1 MPDKFTQLLPALA
14 ALVAFLVA
22 AVLLLYI
29 FRLLFGR
36 RLRSP
41 GGRNRARR
49 LDVVD
54 VYDLDRERQLVIVR
68 RDNIE
73 HLLLI
78 GGPNDILVEGT
89 INRVEGAVSRG
100 PEQRPGAPAAA
111 NWPAGPSAPSRELE
125 APLPK
130 PAAAGAVNLPPDLF
144 APAPTRPAAPPPPP
158 PPPAGPRVSS
168 PAAQPQR
175 PAPPR
180 SPTPPFLARAQ
191 QRLAPLP
198 KSRRHPKLRPRR
210 RRPRRPQRLRGRQNR
225 RRRKDLQRRRPL
237 RRRPPR
243 GLQRPRLRPR
253 RRPNPLRR
261 RLPHRRRRRRPTWI
275 RWTRWKR
282 RWRDCSA
289 ARIRRNKKGRR
300 QRRRPLL
307 FPRRFRTNRLDRLF
321 RAVRD
326 APAPRSTASRS
337 DGRRGA

>member
-78 GGPNDILVEGT
+78 GGPNDILVEAT
-89 INRVEGAVSRG
+89 ISRLEGAVSRG

-111 NWPAGPSAPSRELE
+111 NWPAEPSAPPRELE

-158 PPPAGPRVSS
+158 PPPPAGPRVSS

-175 PAPPR
+175 P
-180 SPTPPFLARAQ
+180 
-191 QRLAPLP
+191 
-198 KSRRHPKLRPRR
+198 
-210 RRPRRPQRLRGRQNR
+210 
-225 RRRKDLQRRRPL
+225 
-237 RRRPPR
+237 
-243 GLQRPRLRPR
+243 
-253 RRPNPLRR
+253 
-261 RLPHRRRRRRPTWI
+261 
-275 RWTRWKR
+275 
-282 RWRDCSA
+282 
-289 ARIRRNKKGRR
+289 
-300 QRRRPLL
+300 
-307 FPRRFRTNRLDRLF
+307 
-321 RAVRD
+321 
-326 APAPRSTASRS
+326 
-337 DGRRGA
+337 

>member
-89 INRVEGAVSRG
+89 INRLEGAVSRG

-191 QRLAPLP
+191 QRLAPKP
-198 KSRRHPKLRPRR
+198 
-210 RRPRRPQRLRGRQNR
+210 
-225 RRRKDLQRRRPL
+225 
-237 RRRPPR
+237 
-243 GLQRPRLRPR
+243 
-253 RRPNPLRR
+253 
-261 RLPHRRRRRRPTWI
+261 
-275 RWTRWKR
+275 
-282 RWRDCSA
+282 
-289 ARIRRNKKGRR
+289 
-300 QRRRPLL
+300 
-307 FPRRFRTNRLDRLF
+307 
-321 RAVRD
+321 
-326 APAPRSTASRS
+326 APAPEAAAPAPPPPPPAAPPRPAEPPPAQRPAAPPPPPAPPPAAARPAAPPPAPPPPPKPVAPPPPPPPPPAPADVDPLDSLEAEMARLLGRS
-337 DGRRGA
+337 DQKE

>member
-78 GGPNDILVEGT
+78 GGPNDILVEAT
-89 INRVEGAVSRG
+89 INRLEGAVSRG

-111 NWPAGPSAPSRELE
+111 NWPAEPSAPPRELE

-191 QRLAPLP
+191 QRLAPRP
-198 KSRRHPKLRPRR
+198 KEPSPPEAAA
-210 RRPRRPQRLRGRQNR
+210 PP
-225 RRRKDLQRRRPL
+225 PPPPPPAA
-237 RRRPPR
+237 PPR
-243 GLQRPRLRPR
+243 PAEP
-253 RRPNPLRR
+253 P
-261 RLPHRRRRRRPTWI
+261 
-275 RWTRWKR
+275 
-282 RWRDCSA
+282 
-289 ARIRRNKKGRR
+289 
-300 QRRRPLL
+300 
-307 FPRRFRTNRLDRLF
+307 
-321 RAVRD
+321 
-326 APAPRSTASRS
+326 PAPRPAAPPPPPAPPPAAAQACSASACAPAAAQARS
-337 DGRRGA
+337 AAASPAAGGSGRRGSAGFA

>member
-78 GGPNDILVEGT
+78 GGPNDILVEAT
-89 INRVEGAVSRG
+89 INRLEGAVSRG

-111 NWPAGPSAPSRELE
+111 NWPAGPSAPPRELE

-144 APAPTRPAAPPPPP
+144 APAPTKPAAPPPPP
-158 PPPAGPRVSS
+158 PPPTGPRVSS
-168 PAAQPQR
+168 PAAPPQR

-191 QRLAPLP
+191 QRLAPKP
-198 KSRRHPKLRPRR
+198 
-210 RRPRRPQRLRGRQNR
+210 
-225 RRRKDLQRRRPL
+225 
-237 RRRPPR
+237 
-243 GLQRPRLRPR
+243 
-253 RRPNPLRR
+253 
-261 RLPHRRRRRRPTWI
+261 
-275 RWTRWKR
+275 
-282 RWRDCSA
+282 
-289 ARIRRNKKGRR
+289 
-300 QRRRPLL
+300 
-307 FPRRFRTNRLDRLF
+307 
-321 RAVRD
+321 
-326 APAPRSTASRS
+326 APAPEAAAPPPPPPPPPAAPPRPAEPPPAPRPAAPPPPAPPPAAARPAAPPPAPPPPPKPAAPPPPPPPPPPAAPADVDPLDSLEAEMARLLGRS
-337 DGRRGA
+337 DQKE

>member
-78 GGPNDILVEGT
+78 GGPNDILVEAT
-89 INRVEGAVSRG
+89 INRLEGAVSRG

-111 NWPAGPSAPSRELE
+111 NWPAEPSAPPRELE

-144 APAPTRPAAPPPPP
+144 APAPTRPAAPPP

-191 QRLAPLP
+191 QRLAPKP
-198 KSRRHPKLRPRR
+198 
-210 RRPRRPQRLRGRQNR
+210 
-225 RRRKDLQRRRPL
+225 
-237 RRRPPR
+237 
-243 GLQRPRLRPR
+243 
-253 RRPNPLRR
+253 
-261 RLPHRRRRRRPTWI
+261 
-275 RWTRWKR
+275 
-282 RWRDCSA
+282 
-289 ARIRRNKKGRR
+289 
-300 QRRRPLL
+300 
-307 FPRRFRTNRLDRLF
+307 
-321 RAVRD
+321 
-326 APAPRSTASRS
+326 APAPEAAAPAPPPPPPAAPPRPAEPPPAPRPAAPPPPPAPPPAAARPAAPPPAPPPPPKPAAPPPPPPPAAPADVDPLDSLEAEMARLLGRS
-337 DGRRGA
+337 DQKE

>member
-78 GGPNDILVEGT
+78 GGPNDILVEAT
-89 INRVEGAVSRG
+89 INRPEGAVSRG

-111 NWPAGPSAPSRELE
+111 NWPAGPSAPPRELE

-191 QRLAPLP
+191 QRLAPKP
-198 KSRRHPKLRPRR
+198 
-210 RRPRRPQRLRGRQNR
+210 
-225 RRRKDLQRRRPL
+225 
-237 RRRPPR
+237 
-243 GLQRPRLRPR
+243 
-253 RRPNPLRR
+253 
-261 RLPHRRRRRRPTWI
+261 
-275 RWTRWKR
+275 
-282 RWRDCSA
+282 
-289 ARIRRNKKGRR
+289 
-300 QRRRPLL
+300 
-307 FPRRFRTNRLDRLF
+307 
-321 RAVRD
+321 
-326 APAPRSTASRS
+326 APAPEAAAPAPPPPPPAAPPRPAEPPPAPRPAAPPPPPAPPPAAARPAAPPPAPPPPPKPVAPPPPPPPPAAPADVDPLDSLEAEMARLLGRS
-337 DGRRGA
+337 DQKE

>member
-78 GGPNDILVEGT
+78 GGPNDILVEAT
-89 INRVEGAVSRG
+89 INRLEGAVSRG

-111 NWPAGPSAPSRELE
+111 NWPAGPSAPPRELE

-191 QRLAPLP
+191 QRLAPARAGAS
-198 KSRRHPKLRPRR
+198 KQRPRR
-210 RRPRRPQRLRGRQNR
+210 RRLRRPQLLRGRQNR
-225 RRRKDLQRRRPL
+225 RRRQDLQRRRRLPL

-243 GLQRPRLRPR
+243 GLQRRRLRPR
-253 RRPNPLRR
+253 RRPSPLRR
-261 RLPHRRRRRRPTWI
+261 RLPPPP
-275 RWTRWKR
+275 
-282 RWRDCSA
+282 A
-289 ARIRRNKKGRR
+289 
-300 QRRRPLL
+300 
-307 FPRRFRTNRLDRLF
+307 
-321 RAVRD
+321 
-326 APAPRSTASRS
+326 APADVDPLDSLEAEMARLLGRS
-337 DGRRGA
+337 DQKE